1 MSVHRSINRQ
11 QNQMASKH
19 NKSQGYTKTYAS
31 KSYQQEPETDP
42 VFPKISFK
50 EAITLITLR
59 LGKLEMVVNDIQH
72 SGISPKTS
80 VSTMNN
86 ENVSFIDK
94 DLLLS
99 IITRLDT
106 LEKNHQAIKT
116 ELQKINQFMGE
127 LQTETEEPV
136 ELNLND
142 QPIIIDLVNRLLA
155 LDEKLDLIQNTNE
168 THAIDESD
176 PQEESTPPSSPK
188 DVIDTPPEYT
198 FSSNTLSNTSSNTSS
213 NTFANT
219 ITNVPVYNPDFI
231 EPSTTSFVGSFASPE
246 PIVPS
251 IVPTVVPLVTPSV
264 VSTASPVVKET
275 LPKTPRGRT
284 PKKTVSI

>member
-1 MSVHRSINRQ
+1 
-11 QNQMASKH
+11 MASKH

-31 KSYQQEPETDP
+31 KPYQPEPESDP

-106 LEKNHQAIKT
+106 LEKNHQATKI
-116 ELQKINQFMGE
+116 ELQKINQFLGE
-127 LQTETEEPV
+127 LQTLPEEQM
-136 ELNLND
+136 ELNLNE
-142 QPIIIDLVNRLLA
+142 QPIIIDLVNRLLI

-188 DVIDTPPEYT
+188 DVIDTSPEY
-198 FSSNTLSNTSSNTSS
+198 SNTLSNTSNTLSNTS
-213 NTFANT
+213 NTLSNT

-231 EPSTTSFVGSFASPE
+231 EPSTPSFVGSFTSPE
-246 PIVPS
+246 AAVVPS
-251 IVPTVVPLVTPSV
+251 VVPAVVPLATPL
-264 VSTASPVVKET
+264 KET
-275 LPKTPRGRT
+275 IPKTPRVRK

>member
-31 KSYQQEPETDP
+31 KPYQPEPESDT

-106 LEKNHQAIKT
+106 LEKNHQATKI
-116 ELQKINQFMGE
+116 ELQKINQFLGE
-127 LQTETEEPV
+127 LQTEPEEQM
-136 ELNLND
+136 ELNLNE
-142 QPIIIDLVNRLLA
+142 QPIIIDLVNRLLI
-155 LDEKLDLIQNTNE
+155 LDEKLDLLQNTNE
-168 THAIDESD
+168 TDATDD
-176 PQEESTPPSSPK
+176 AYPLEESIPSSPK
-188 DVIDTPPEYT
+188 DIDTPPEYP
-198 FSSNTLSNTSSNTSS
+198 NTLSNT
-213 NTFANT
+213 FVNT
-219 ITNVPVYNPDFI
+219 ITNVPVYNPDFV
-231 EPSTTSFVGSFASPE
+231 EPSTPSFTGSFTSE
-246 PIVPS
+246 S
-251 IVPTVVPLVTPSV
+251 VVPLVTPLV
-264 VSTASPVVKET
+264 TPIVKET
-275 LPKTPRGRT
+275 IPKTPRVRK
-284 PKKTVSI
+284 PKKTISI